1 MNELLKRCLGMKGP
15 HTLLFKCKCVKRE
28 RVLKIPEE
36 ACFTTS
42 SPGLNKKV
50 EKGKAT
56 IFYVII

>member
-1 MNELLKRCLGMKGP
+1 MQGP
-15 HTLLFKCKCVKRE
+15 HTLLFKRKCVKK
-28 RVLKIPEE
+28 VLQIPGE

-56 IFYVII
+56 IFYINNSCQ